1 MSAVDDLLD
10 GYLLRD
16 ALGYHDEVGDYD
28 FDSDDLEK
36 DLDYDYENK
45 EWIR

>member
-28 FDSDDLEK
+28 
-36 DLDYDYENK
+36 YENK